1 MHAWYS
7 VCKALQMKH
16 ILFYIGTQ
24 PEDELLQKELQS
36 VLQASISTIVANHNR
51 DIEPLTV
58 QVNFKAEC
66 QK

>member
-1 MHAWYS
+1 
-7 VCKALQMKH
+7 MKH
-16 ILFYIGTQ
+16 ILLYSGTQ
-24 PEDELLQKELQS
+24 PKDELLQKEPQG
-36 VLQASISTIVANHNR
+36 VLQASISTNHNR